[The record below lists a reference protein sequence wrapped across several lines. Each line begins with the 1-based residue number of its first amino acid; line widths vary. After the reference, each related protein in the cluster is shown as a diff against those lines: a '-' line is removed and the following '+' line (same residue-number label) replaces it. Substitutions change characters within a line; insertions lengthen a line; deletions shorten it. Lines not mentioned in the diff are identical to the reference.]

1 MTKPQKTIVFACSIL
16 AFIGFGLWLYF
27 DRSFEPAIGI
37 IVSLGGFASLGYPQ
51 AKKKYKKERLKG
63 KVTFDYSNNNGSYFI
78 GKDEM
83 LFETSWSKAS
93 DTSIHL
99 YKDPP
104 SIQGV
109 AIAQNKARIKDIKD
123 ATEFDMSSRA
133 RTINESE
140 IAILKNNYGN
150 YAAIRIIDIKD
161 NSRND
166 DRDELNFEYV
176 INPKG
181 LTDFS

>member
-1 MTKPQKTIVFACSIL
+1 MTKTQKTIVLICSIL
-16 AFIGFGLWLYF
+16 AFIGFGLWFYF
-27 DRSFEPAIGI
+27 DRGFEPAIGI
-37 IVSLGGFASLGYPQ
+37 ILGIAGFASLGFPQ
-51 AKKKYKKERLKG
+51 AKKKYKKERLKW
-63 KVTFDYSNNNGSYFI
+63 KVTFDYSNNNGNYFI

-83 LFETSWSKAS
+83 LFETHWTKAS

-123 ATEFDMSSRA
+123 ASEYDMSSRS
-133 RTINESE
+133 RTISESE
-140 IAILKNNYGN
+140 IAILKNNFGN
-150 YAAIRIIDIKD
+150 YAAIRILDIKD
-161 NSRND
+161 NTRND
-166 DRDELNFEYV
+166 NRDELHFEYV

-181 LTDFS
+181 LSDFS